1 MLQVQTNSQ
10 SMIPY
15 PTVQDASV
23 ALGRNLTLFETVWFD
38 YSATKSDFHV
48 YCHTILVLFLVFSLA
63 PLPFVFVELTGWFE
77 RFKIQPKVKY
87 SLSDMFLCYKEVMKL
102 FLRVV
107 GTLQFVTYPS
117 IQMAGIRSGLP
128 LPSLMEIVAQLVVYF
143 LIEDYTNYWI
153 HRWLHCKWG
162 YEKIHRVHHEYTS
175 PIGYASPYAHWAEVL
190 LLGIPTFLGPAIAPG
205 HIMTFWLWIS
215 LRQMEAIETHSGY
228 DLPWT
233 LTKMVPFYG
242 GAEYHDYHHY
252 FLLIATI
259 SMELTKLRRKLI
271 RREEGNMIRPRDKHG
286 LSVREKGIQRKL
298 SSVFPARFS
307 TQISQSFELEI
318 PSSRA
323 MAWNVFKYCTALR
336 ALGSIMIL
344 VVIGII
350 GFTYY
355 ALVVANYGPS
365 LFLGGFDSLLA
376 LLVLALFHFLL
387 IMLLWSYFSVVVTDP
402 GGVPPGWRPE
412 LDIEKSDGNQ
422 EYSSLTVGD
431 SSSHIVRYCRKCN
444 QYKPPRSHHCSVCGR
459 CILKMDHHCVWVVN
473 CVGAKNYKSFLLF
486 LFYTFLETTV
496 VAISLFPVFLVF
508 FTDGDSDVTVS
519 PGSLAATFVAFVLN
533 ITFALSVL
541 GFLIMHIMLV
551 IRNTTTIEAYEKHT
565 APNSPYNLG
574 RKQNFEQVFGKD
586 KLYWF
591 VPLYTEDDM

>member
-1 MLQVQTNSQ
+1 
-10 SMIPY
+10 
-15 PTVQDASV
+15 
-23 ALGRNLTLFETVWFD
+23 
-38 YSATKSDFHV
+38 
-48 YCHTILVLFLVFSLA
+48 
-63 PLPFVFVELTGWFE
+63 
-77 RFKIQPKVKY
+77 
-87 SLSDMFLCYKEVMKL
+87 
-102 FLRVV
+102 
-107 GTLQFVTYPS
+107 
-117 IQMAGIRSGLP
+117 
-128 LPSLMEIVAQLVVYF
+128 
-143 LIEDYTNYWI
+143 
-153 HRWLHCKWG
+153 
-162 YEKIHRVHHEYTS
+162 
-175 PIGYASPYAHWAEVL
+175 
-190 LLGIPTFLGPAIAPG
+190 
-205 HIMTFWLWIS
+205 
-215 LRQMEAIETHSGY
+215 
-228 DLPWT
+228 
-233 LTKMVPFYG
+233 
-242 GAEYHDYHHY
+242 
-252 FLLIATI
+252 
-259 SMELTKLRRKLI
+259 
-271 RREEGNMIRPRDKHG
+271 
-286 LSVREKGIQRKL
+286 
-298 SSVFPARFS
+298 
-307 TQISQSFELEI
+307 
-318 PSSRA
+318 

-376 LLVLALFHFLL
+376 LLVLALFNFLL

-591 VPLYTEDDM
+591 VPLYTEDDMKRMPALRGLDFTSRRISYGSVTKLEGIQVKRLFIWVDVDEIKVDLPSTDSIYFKVGFINKKLGIDQFKTVHSCGVSGSCGSSWKSFFPGKDDFFDLIRS